1 LTRRLPVL
9 TTEFAG
15 ATDIARQGATMSSLR
30 DQLTSAAQRNRL
42 IDDAER
48 VLDQEVAV
56 KGGLGGMA
64 VKAGYKLVKSVK
76 PGFVR
81 DVIDSLLDEFLDA
94 LDPVYQEA
102 LAKQEPPGRYL
113 ERDAGRVADA
123 LLAITDLRA
132 QRSRHTSIKVMYEK
146 LRPAAR
152 KHVEAAA
159 PRLGRLLET
168 YAAN

>member
-1 LTRRLPVL
+1 MP
-9 TTEFAG
+9 
-15 ATDIARQGATMSSLR
+15 SLR
-30 DQLTSAAQRNRL
+30 DQLTTAAQRNRV
-42 IDDAER
+42 IDDAGR
-48 VLDQEVAV
+48 VLDQEVAD
-56 KGGLGGMA
+56 KSGLGGMA
-64 VKAGYKLVKSVK
+64 VKAGYKLVKSIK

-81 DVIDSLLDEFLDA
+81 ELIDSLLDEFLDA

-102 LAKQEPPGRYL
+102 VAKQERPGRYL
-113 ERDAGRVADA
+113 ELNAGRVADA

-132 QRSRHTSIKVMYEK
+132 QRSRHTSVKVMYEK

-152 KHVEAAA
+152 RHVEAAA

>member
-1 LTRRLPVL
+1 MP
-9 TTEFAG
+9 
-15 ATDIARQGATMSSLR
+15 SLR
-30 DQLTSAAQRNRL
+30 DQVTSAALRNRL

-48 VLDQEVAV
+48 VLDQEVAD

-102 LAKQEPPGRYL
+102 FTKQEPPGRYL
-113 ERDAGRVADA
+113 EQNAGRVADA
-123 LLAITDLRA
+123 LLAITDQRA
-132 QRSRHTSIKVMYEK
+132 QRSKHTSVKVMYEK
-146 LRPAAR
+146 LRPTAK

-168 YAAN
+168 YAAK